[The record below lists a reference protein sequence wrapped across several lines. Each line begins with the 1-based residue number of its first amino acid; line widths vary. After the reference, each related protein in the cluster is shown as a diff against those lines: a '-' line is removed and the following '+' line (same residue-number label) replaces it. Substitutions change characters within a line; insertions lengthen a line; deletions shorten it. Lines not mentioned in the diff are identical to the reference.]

1 MRIAIAATGA
11 LALALSMPVLA
22 QSNGHGNGQGKGH
35 GNGAAAKAKPDKGP
49 GKEKGPGKDKAA
61 RPGNGNGGPPV
72 AMRANAN
79 GNGNGKPD
87 AMKAQKQIQREVER
101 RVDHRDDA
109 QDARVLR
116 NVVGAVAG
124 EDARRV
130 LVRYDRDARP
140 VENWCPPGLAKKNNG
155 CMPPG
160 QAEKLTRDRFA
171 GYFGSSYPRLSG
183 DDWRDY
189 DGDAYR
195 PQNGVID
202 ALIPLVGGALFGG
215 NQWPSAYDD
224 YRAPSYYGNYFGQNP
239 DNRYYYADRTLF
251 SVDPQDRRIL
261 GIAALLTGDD
271 ITVGQP
277 LPRGYDVYNVPYAYR
292 SRYPDGVDAMY
303 RYSDGYVYQVDPKT
317 RLVAAAIELL
327 T

>member
-1 MRIAIAATGA
+1 M
-11 LALALSMPVLA
+11 
-22 QSNGHGNGQGKGH
+22 
-35 GNGAAAKAKPDKGP
+35 
-49 GKEKGPGKDKAA
+49 
-61 RPGNGNGGPPV
+61 
-72 AMRANAN
+72 
-79 GNGNGKPD
+79 
-87 AMKAQKQIQREVER
+87 
-101 RVDHRDDA
+101 
-109 QDARVLR
+109 
-116 NVVGAVAG
+116 
-124 EDARRV
+124 
-130 LVRYDRDARP
+130 
-140 VENWCPPGLAKKNNG
+140 
-155 CMPPG
+155 
-160 QAEKLTRDRFA
+160 
-171 GYFGSSYPRLSG
+171 
-183 DDWRDY
+183 
-189 DGDAYR
+189 
-195 PQNGVID
+195 
-202 ALIPLVGGALFGG
+202 GGALFGG